1 MAQAKQPSMILNML
15 KTPKQVREEQLAKLR
30 EQSLAQASLLAQPVA
45 GATTALPGMLRSFAA
60 SQAAEIP
67 TDVARAARGIT
78 GGLGGML
85 KAGGYQQAGEAIRQA
100 GISPEERLAGQRQ
113 KVLKG
118 VNTSDSSQLIEAS
131 KQLSALGD
139 TAGAS
144 ALTSQAQQIE
154 SVSAQTALTRAQIN
168 TEAAK
173 AARQLAAAGLDQQKI
188 VRELATLQPDLDS
201 KAALT
206 AANLALAEQ
215 RKIKTTEISSL
226 LQGKIDMQTVDLA
239 LKSAQEGKTKQ
250 EIITII
256 EERQPNID
264 KTVAQTAAAYATGE
278 LATTRT
284 AAIEAKLPGELLLQQ
299 AQLKGLET
307 KTELDQTTIA
317 VNRQKLATIGLTD
330 FQKELKSLVD
340 RGEMTQERA
349 DELLT
354 ERLET
359 KARTGGVAGIG
370 NEVVEM
376 KLKQFGTVITNGEGS
391 GQSLRLVGDVLRA
404 FPDASVGAFSDTRK
418 FAANIGAVLGVP
430 GADQTAFAN
439 QLLDYLGNKITLEE
453 AGNLKGALSDKDLAF
468 LKEQAPRGEL
478 RPAMLK
484 KLLVDLYKDRY
495 ARQQTAIEFD
505 KKLSTLGDKDF
516 RTFNT
521 KEQES
526 KMLEFFRGE
535 AQRKLN
541 QGIY

>member
-15 KTPKQVREEQLAKLR
+15 KTPKQVREEQLTKLR
-30 EQSLAQASLLAQPVA
+30 QQSLAQANLLAAPQQA
-45 GATTALPGMLRSFAA
+45 STALPGLIRSFAA

-85 KAGGYQQAGEAIRQA
+85 KAGGYQKAGEAIRQA

-113 KVLKG
+113 QVLKG
-118 VNTSDSSQLIEAS
+118 VNTSDSKQLIEAS

-154 SVSAQTALTRAQIN
+154 SVSAQTALTRSKIN

-173 AARQLAAAGLDQQKI
+173 AARQLAAGNLDKQKLI
-188 VRELATLQPDLDS
+188 TELMTLQPDLDA
-201 KAALT
+201 KAAQT

-215 RKIKTTEISSL
+215 RKVKTTEISSL

-299 AQLKGLET
+299 AELTGRET
-307 KTELDQTTIA
+307 KTELDKTTIA
-317 VNRQKLATIGLTD
+317 ANRQKLATIGLTD

-340 RGEMTQERA
+340 RGEMTQEKA
-349 DELLT
+349 DSLLT

-370 NEVVEM
+370 NEVVKM
-376 KLKQFGTVITNGEGS
+376 KLDQFAEVIKNGEGT
-391 GQSLRLVGDVLRA
+391 GKSLQLIGDVLQA
-404 FPDASVGAFSDTRK
+404 FPDANVGTFGGVLR
-418 FAANIGAVLGVP
+418 FAAEIGTVLGVP
-430 GADQTAFAN
+430 GAAKTDFAN
-439 QLLDYLGNKITLEE
+439 ELLGYLSNKIALDE
-453 AGNLKGALSDKDLAF
+453 ASNLKGALSDKDLDF
-468 LKEQAPRGEL
+468 LKQNAPSGEM
-478 RPAMLK
+478 RPMMLK
-484 KLLVDLYKDRY
+484 KLLTDLYIDRY
-495 ARQQTAIEFD
+495 ARQQTAFVFD
-505 KKLSTLGDKDF
+505 KKLSDLGDKDF
-516 RTFNT
+516 RDYDT
-521 KEQES
+521 KIEEE
-526 KMLEFFRGE
+526 KHLKFYRGE
-535 AQRKLN
+535 AQRRINK
-541 QGIY
+541 GIF